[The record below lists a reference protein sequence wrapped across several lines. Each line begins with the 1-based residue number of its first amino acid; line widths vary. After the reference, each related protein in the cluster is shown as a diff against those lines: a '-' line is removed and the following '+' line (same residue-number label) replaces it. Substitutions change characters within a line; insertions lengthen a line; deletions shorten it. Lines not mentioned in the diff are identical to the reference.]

1 MLLSVGTANSFYFL
15 GVGALAPTY
24 AGETKRG
31 FSPEENFIPP
41 TAKSENKKGTGPL
54 PEIIPVKYT
63 EEEAEYLSMRPLVR
77 QEFRSAE
84 LVDMIVQVA
93 GKDSGRVQKILGA
106 GTIVFHSFRYWW
118 AGFEADSAALNE
130 ILKKYPDADPQRT
143 FRAEDCNEVI
153 LESRGLPGT
162 AGLPTVL
169 SSTAVMGSPAT
180 SSLAGIGGLPSG
192 SPSPA
197 PSWPVAGS
205 PAQRSLRI
213 RRDEANKRKLLR
225 SRSVW
230 DILMD
235 LARESAPVYRVYSY
249 SLRGDIYALP
259 LTPERAASL
268 AQDAMQAAPR
278 VLRPELAGLPEMSQ
292 IIFICPRPAAHS
304 TTDAI

>member
-1 MLLSVGTANSFYFL
+1 
-15 GVGALAPTY
+15 
-24 AGETKRG
+24 
-31 FSPEENFIPP
+31 
-41 TAKSENKKGTGPL
+41 
-54 PEIIPVKYT
+54 
-63 EEEAEYLSMRPLVR
+63 
-77 QEFRSAE
+77 
-84 LVDMIVQVA
+84 MIVQVA
-93 GKDSGRVQKILGA
+93 GKDPGRVQKILGA

-143 FRAEDCNEVI
+143 FRAEDCKEVI
-153 LESRGLPGT
+153 LESRGLAGT
-162 AGLPTVL
+162 AGLPIVTR
-169 SSTAVMGSPAT
+169 STAAMAPQAT
-180 SSLAGIGGLPSG
+180 SSLAGIVDLPSG

-205 PAQRSLRI
+205 PAQHSLRI

-230 DILMD
+230 DIFMN
-235 LARESAPVYRVYSY
+235 LARESAPVYRGYSY

-259 LTPERAASL
+259 LTPERAATL

-278 VLRPELAGLPEMSQ
+278 VLRAELAALPKMSQ

-304 TTDAI
+304 TTNSI